1 MAKSRRSCYLCG
13 NTYEYCD
20 CNRQPSFMATFCSE
34 NCRDIFKSL
43 CLYGTNTI
51 SAEDCKELLDCCDL
65 SNKGSY
71 KESTRNTIDELY
83 AAPVATIEE
92 PEVVVEPVEDVV
104 ESVIE
109 ELVEDA
115 VVDTIPEIK
124 VERKKRNHE
133 VVIEETE

>member
-1 MAKSRRSCYLCG
+1 MAKSRRYCYLCG

-43 CLYGTNTI
+43 SLYGTNII

-65 SNKGSY
+65 SNKESY
-71 KESTRNTIDELY
+71 KESTRNTIDKLY
-83 AAPVATIEE
+83 ATQVATIEE

-104 ESVIE
+104 DPVVDDVVI
-109 ELVEDA
+109 
-115 VVDTIPEIK
+115 DTIPEIK
-124 VERKKRNHE
+124 IERKKRNRE
-133 VVIEETE
+133 VVIEDTE